1 MNSQERHLVS
11 SLVGLMLLLWAGFI
25 WHRDPAFPGSFVGSM
40 LGIAAAT
47 LMFVPL
53 LYLVIK
59 RIKPLKKWI
68 TQRVSM
74 PKLLLWHVYAGIFG
88 PLLALLHSAHRFDS
102 SLGIALI
109 FLMFVVVISGF
120 VGRYLLSHISSG
132 IRTKTALRNDLYQEF
147 QQASSAFCHQEQCA
161 QVTQLSDTNTALL
174 PAASMASW
182 QGKSA
187 VESSKHE
194 MLRLVDALSDIDY
207 SIKMHDIIKRWFK
220 RWLKFHIAISCTLYG
235 LLIFHIAA
243 EIYFG
248 LRWL

>member
-1 MNSQERHLVS
+1 MNSQERYLVG
-11 SLVGLMLLLWAGFI
+11 SLVGLMLLLWSGFI
-25 WHRDPAFPGSFVGSM
+25 WHRDPAFPGSFIGSM

-53 LYLVIK
+53 FYLVIK

-132 IRTKTALRNDLYQEF
+132 IRTKTALRNDLYQKF
-147 QQASSAFCHQEQCA
+147 QQASAAFCHQEHCA
-161 QVTQLSDTNTALL
+161 QVTQLSNTNTALL
-174 PAASMASW
+174 PAASMVSW

-187 VESSKHE
+187 VDSSRHE
-194 MLRLVDALSDIDY
+194 VLRLVDALSDIDY
-207 SIKMHDIIKRWFK
+207 SIKMHNSIKRWFK
-220 RWLKFHIAISCTLYG
+220 RWLKSHIAISCTLYG
-235 LLIFHIAA
+235 LVIFHIAA